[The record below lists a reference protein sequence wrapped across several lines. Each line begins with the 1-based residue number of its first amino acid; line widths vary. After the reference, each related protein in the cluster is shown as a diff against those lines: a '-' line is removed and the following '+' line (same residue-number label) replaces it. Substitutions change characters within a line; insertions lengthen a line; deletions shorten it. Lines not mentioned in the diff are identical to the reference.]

1 MSDKSLAGQYN
12 DSHGTDP
19 DFIQRVERAFQALQ
33 TANILG
39 LIEVETAT
47 RTIRV
52 LVDPS
57 RREAARTVLKD
68 ILPSIPRR
76 LKMRVDATSLRRVNP
91 AIPILMPGD
100 EVTIG
105 RSSMGSYN
113 EKMIIIEDDSK
124 ISRQHLKVRWDGLNK
139 LEIKDV
145 SDQKDAK
152 IDTILVGPDWM
163 ELEPGAKV
171 RIGETTVSFQLG
183 DPVS

>member
-1 MSDKSLAGQYN
+1 MSDRSLAGQYS

-19 DFIQRVERAFQALQ
+19 GFIQRVEQAFQVLQ
-33 TANILG
+33 TANISG

-57 RREAARTVLKD
+57 RREAARTALKD

-76 LKMRVDATSLRRVNP
+76 LKVRVDANNLRRVTP
-91 AIPILMPGD
+91 AIPVIMPG
-100 EVTIG
+100 EEITIG
-105 RSSMGSYN
+105 RSSMGSYH
-113 EKMIIIEDDSK
+113 EKMIIIDDDPK
-124 ISRQHLKVRWDGLNK
+124 ISNQHLKVRWDGLSR

-145 SDQKDAK
+145 SDQKNAL
-152 IDTILVGPDWM
+152 IDTVLIGPDWM

-171 RIGETTVSFQLG
+171 RIGETTVSFQLS